1 MWNKYCKKL
10 HPLLTKGYGASHAWK
25 KIITAR
31 DEVEHNIWW
40 QIKAGS
46 SIFRYNS
53 WTKQGALYYIEGDS
67 FQHEELE
74 VNNFSRN
81 GEWDKQRLLSYFSE
95 EMVDMILE
103 YIKPTVEVY
112 LNNKPWWMGNTSGS
126 SLLSQPWRSLERKKR
141 KGEILSS
148 FGTRDYLLN
157 TILYFGGREETMTH
171 VLLTSPIAFKLWRKF
186 AHFAAIIMWILWKR
200 RNTIKHDGSTHLNG
214 MVCQVQQVIKKLIK
228 TTYPWIKLKGWTWE
242 EVVDSMGTYR
252 PKLHFQKV
260 LWKKPDVLQ
269 LKCNIDGACRGNP
282 GMSSYGFFIR
292 DDTRNLVYARAKGL
306 GMGTNAEAEAIA
318 VKEALDFCYEKDFK
332 NLIIETDSLGLRK
345 MIIKQWKVPWQ
356 IVEIIEDIRIYIH
369 LINATITHTFRKGNT
384 VADSLANEVIESKAM
399 YEYHCFQ
406 QLPVVTRR
414 LLNIDKDQIPNI
426 RIKTRRIFQQ

>member
-1 MWNKYCKKL
+1 MVVLW
-10 HPLLTKGYGASHAWK
+10 
-25 KIITAR
+25 
-31 DEVEHNIWW
+31 
-40 QIKAGS
+40 
-46 SIFRYNS
+46 
-53 WTKQGALYYIEGDS
+53 WTKKSTSKL
-67 FQHEELE
+67 
-74 VNNFSRN
+74 N
-81 GEWDKQRLLSYFSE
+81 
-95 EMVDMILE
+95 MI
-103 YIKPTVEVY
+103 
-112 LNNKPWWMGNTSGS
+112 
-126 SLLSQPWRSLERKKR
+126 
-141 KGEILSS
+141 
-148 FGTRDYLLN
+148 
-157 TILYFGGREETMTH
+157 
-171 VLLTSPIAFKLWRKF
+171 FK
-186 AHFAAIIMWILWKR
+186 AVPAIIMWILWKR

-318 VKEALDFCYEKDFK
+318 IKEALDFCYEKDFK